1 MESEPRELYILDE
14 VIKTLNEIRIN
25 GEGELNLLKGILCLA
40 DEVIKTLNEI
50 RINGEGELNL
60 LKGILCLA
68 NEIKKLKQDSL
79 GASSVVWE

>member
-1 MESEPRELYILDE
+1 MESEPRELYIL
-14 VIKTLNEIRIN
+14 
-25 GEGELNLLKGILCLA
+25 